1 MKYAKVFEKY
11 NLFIAGN
18 EQQLKSES
26 MDTQAASVD
35 KMSPPVSPAEDTSAK
50 PKDVKEGDRKQSIG
64 NMFANAGSKMFSM
77 GQVTSAAV
85 AAKKVES
92 QQQPKQKQ
100 PQQQQQQPP
109 QQQSGGGFF
118 GFFKRG
124 SAQNQKPPL
133 EKRVC
138 DSCS

>member
-1 MKYAKVFEKY
+1 
-11 NLFIAGN
+11 
-18 EQQLKSES
+18 

-35 KMSPPVSPAEDTSAK
+35 KMSPPVSPAEDSSAK
-50 PKDVKEGDRKQSIG
+50 PKEVKEGDRKQSIG

-100 PQQQQQQPP
+100 PQQQQQPP
-109 QQQSGGGFF
+109 QGGGGFF

-124 SAQNQKPPL
+124 SAQTQKPPL
-133 EKRVC
+133 EKQVC
-138 DSCS
+138 YLCN

>member
-1 MKYAKVFEKY
+1 
-11 NLFIAGN
+11 
-18 EQQLKSES
+18 

-35 KMSPPVSPAEDTSAK
+35 KMSPPASPAEDTSAK

-64 NMFANAGSKMFSM
+64 NMLSNAGSKMFSM

-92 QQQPKQKQ
+92 QQQPKQQQQ
-100 PQQQQQQPP
+100 PQQKQPP
-109 QQQSGGGFF
+109 QQQGGGGFF

-124 SAQNQKPPL
+124 SAQTQKPPL
-133 EKRVC
+133 EKQVC
-138 DSCS
+138 YPCN

>member
-1 MKYAKVFEKY
+1 
-11 NLFIAGN
+11 
-18 EQQLKSES
+18 

-35 KMSPPVSPAEDTSAK
+35 KMSPPVSPAEDSSAK
-50 PKDVKEGDRKQSIG
+50 PKEVKEGDRKQSIG

-100 PQQQQQQPP
+100 PQQQQQLP
-109 QQQSGGGFF
+109 QQGGGGFF

-124 SAQNQKPPL
+124 SAQTQKPPL
-133 EKRVC
+133 EKQVC
-138 DSCS
+138 YPSNQGFIYRCITVLLMIDFTKL

>member
-1 MKYAKVFEKY
+1 
-11 NLFIAGN
+11 
-18 EQQLKSES
+18 

-35 KMSPPVSPAEDTSAK
+35 KMSPPVSPAEDSSAK
-50 PKDVKEGDRKQSIG
+50 PKEVKEGDRKQSIG

-100 PQQQQQQPP
+100 PQQQQQPP
-109 QQQSGGGFF
+109 QGGGGFF

-124 SAQNQKPPL
+124 SAQTQKPPL
-133 EKRVC
+133 EKQVC
-138 DSCS
+138 YPSNQGFIYRCITVLLMIDFTKL